1 MNSLLKCIN
10 DKWLRFALP
19 MARQRCRSHVRGPLS
34 LSVYWFFLNTVRCCG
49 YNGTLWL
56 LHWPVK
62 TSHWT
67 RSHYPDKAI
76 EETLN
81 TVMRSFSDLCPS
93 VCDLFFF
100 VVVVALH
107 LHDHFA
113 PEMIPMPPSP
123 STWRPCLLQ
132 MDFSCFIEIPNV
144 EVRGTLI
151 KMSWEDESG
160 ERGVK

>member
-10 DKWLRFALP
+10 DKWLRFASP
-19 MARQRCRSHVRGPLS
+19 MVRQRCRSHVRGPLR
-34 LSVYWFFLNTVRCCG
+34 LNVYWFFLNTVGCCG
-49 YNGTLWL
+49 HSGTLWL
-56 LHWPVK
+56 LHWPAK

-76 EETLN
+76 EDTLH
-81 TVMRSFSDLCPS
+81 TVMSDLCPS

-100 VVVVALH
+100 FFLLH
-107 LHDHFA
+107 YTCMTTLHFA
-113 PEMIPMPPSP
+113 PKIIPSP
-123 STWRPCLLQ
+123 STWRPRLLQ

-144 EVRGTLI
+144 AVRGTLI